1 MTRELA
7 RFVPAR
13 GKLAVMVAGLAVFTG
28 LAAWLL
34 WITPGEAWDA
44 EGNGILLLALW
55 AVVLVCPVYAL
66 DLGLRLARGRPTL
79 AATEEGLVL
88 RAAFGVSAFV
98 PWDQIERI
106 APVEMS
112 RKLWLGIYVRRPVE
126 GLGRLGLP
134 ARLMLVKSHAEG
146 VPNFAFR
153 AIRLGTSPEKAAE
166 KLDRIRQG
174 PGDARGSGRRQDRA
188 RRRA

>member
-7 RFVPAR
+7 RFVPER
-13 GKLAVMVAGLAVFTG
+13 GKLAVMVAGLVIFTG

-34 WITPGEAWDA
+34 WITPGEAWEA
-44 EGNGILLLALW
+44 EGNGVLLAALW
-55 AVVLVCPVYAL
+55 AVALACPVYAL
-66 DLGLRLARGRPTL
+66 DLALRLARGTPTV

-98 PWDQIERI
+98 SWDDIEII

-126 GLGRLGLP
+126 TLERLGLP
-134 ARLMLVKSHAEG
+134 ARLTLVKSHAEG

-166 KLDRIRQG
+166 TLERIRQG
-174 PGDARGSGRRQDRA
+174 TGDARGTGRRQDRA